1 MAAGAPD
8 LRDFCYGELETIQG
22 LIPKK
27 EFYLI
32 QRDLNVSKKC
42 ILSVE
47 PEQYVL
53 STSKPAE
60 QTLYFDNVE
69 CYGFDA
75 GVRKTVEALDKG
87 EGHNEKTF

>member
-1 MAAGAPD
+1 M
-8 LRDFCYGELETIQG
+8 ETIKG

-53 STSKPAE
+53 STSRPAE
-60 QTLYFDNVE
+60 QALYFDNVE
-69 CYGFDA
+69 RYGFDA
-75 GVRKTVEALDKG
+75 GVRKTMAAFAEG
-87 EGHNEKTF
+87 ESVNEKML

>member
-1 MAAGAPD
+1 M
-8 LRDFCYGELETIQG
+8 ETIRG
-22 LIPKK
+22 MIPKR

-53 STSKPAE
+53 STSSPAE

-69 CYGFDA
+69 RYGFDA
-75 GVRKTVEALDKG
+75 GVRKTVAALAG
-87 EGHNEKTF
+87 NHGTEVW